1 MFDLNQLRC
10 FVAVAEELHFGRAA
24 ARLNMTQPPL
34 SRQVQILE
42 RILDVALFERTSRS
56 VRLTPAGQSFLVE
69 ARRLLKQAEGAALL
83 ARRVAAGRAGAIGIG
98 FTATSAHSCL
108 PDLVAACRRQL
119 PDVTLVLR
127 EMVSGDQFEAL
138 GNGQIDAGLL
148 RPPVVQAGTAS
159 FRVAEERL
167 MAALPEDHPLA
178 KAPSLSLRDFAGEPF
193 IMYAPYEARY
203 FHDLVIELF
212 ARSGLLPDYVQHLSQ
227 IHSILALVRAGLGV
241 SIVPEAA
248 LHLYSR
254 GVVLR
259 PLDLASPR
267 SAELYIAWR
276 QDNDN
281 PLLPAI
287 LDIARGLA
295 EQHRPADT
303 EVASIDPAIG
313 LERN

>member
-1 MFDLNQLRC
+1 
-10 FVAVAEELHFGRAA
+10 
-24 ARLNMTQPPL
+24 
-34 SRQVQILE
+34 
-42 RILDVALFERTSRS
+42 
-56 VRLTPAGQSFLVE
+56 
-69 ARRLLKQAEGAALL
+69 
-83 ARRVAAGRAGAIGIG
+83 
-98 FTATSAHSCL
+98 
-108 PDLVAACRRQL
+108 
-119 PDVTLVLR
+119 
-127 EMVSGDQFEAL
+127 
-138 GNGQIDAGLL
+138 
-148 RPPVVQAGTAS
+148 
-159 FRVAEERL
+159 
-167 MAALPEDHPLA
+167 
-178 KAPSLSLRDFAGEPF
+178 
-193 IMYAPYEARY
+193 MYAPYEARY

-227 IHSILALVRAGLGV
+227 IHSILALVRSGLGV

-295 EQHRPADT
+295 EQHRLTDAHH
-303 EVASIDPAIG
+303 ASIDPAIG

>member
-1 MFDLNQLRC
+1 
-10 FVAVAEELHFGRAA
+10 
-24 ARLNMTQPPL
+24 
-34 SRQVQILE
+34 
-42 RILDVALFERTSRS
+42 
-56 VRLTPAGQSFLVE
+56 
-69 ARRLLKQAEGAALL
+69 
-83 ARRVAAGRAGAIGIG
+83 G

-167 MAALPEDHPLA
+167 MAALPAEHPLA
-178 KAPSLSLRDFAGEPF
+178 RAPSLSLRDFAGEPF
-193 IMYAPYEARY
+193 IMYAPHEARY

-248 LHLYSR
+248 QYLYSR

-259 PLDLASPR
+259 PLDLAAPR

-295 EQHRPADT
+295 EQHRQTDA
-303 EVASIDPAIG
+303 EAASIDPAIG

>member
-56 VRLTPAGQSFLVE
+56 VRLTPAGQSFLAE
-69 ARRLLKQAEGAALL
+69 ARRILKQAEGAALL
-83 ARRVAAGRAGAIGIG
+83 ARRVAAGQAGAIGIG
-98 FTATSAHSCL
+98 FTATSAYSFL
-108 PDLVAACRRQL
+108 PDLVSACRRQL

-127 EMVSGDQFEAL
+127 EMVSGDQVESLAS
-138 GNGQIDAGLL
+138 GQIDAGLL
-148 RPPVVQAGTAS
+148 RPPVVQGGTAS

-167 MAALPEDHPLA
+167 MAAVPADHPLA
-178 KAPSLSLRDFAGEPF
+178 AAPRLSLRDFAAAPF
-193 IMYAPYEARY
+193 IMYAPHEARY

-227 IHSILALVRAGLGV
+227 IHSILALVRSGLGL

-248 LHLYSR
+248 LQLQIR

-259 PLDLASPR
+259 PLDLAAPR

-281 PLLPAI
+281 PLLPLV

-295 EQHRPADT
+295 EQHRLNDAQN
-303 EVASIDPAIG
+303 ASIDPAIG

>member
-127 EMVSGDQFEAL
+127 EMVSGDQLEAL

-227 IHSILALVRAGLGV
+227 IHSILALVRSGLGV

>member
-108 PDLVAACRRQL
+108 PDLVAACRRRL

-227 IHSILALVRAGLGV
+227 IHSILALVRSGLGI

-259 PLDLASPR
+259 PLDLAAPR

>member
-127 EMVSGDQFEAL
+127 EMVSGDQVEAL

-178 KAPSLSLRDFAGEPF
+178 RAPSLSLRDFAGEPF

-287 LDIARGLA
+287 LDIARSLA
-295 EQHRPADT
+295 EQHRAADT

-313 LERN
+313 LEGN

>member
-56 VRLTPAGQSFLVE
+56 VRLTPAGKSFLVE

-167 MAALPEDHPLA
+167 MAALPADHPLA
-178 KAPSLSLRDFAGEPF
+178 RAPSLSLRDFAGEPF

-259 PLDLASPR
+259 PLDLAAPR

-295 EQHRPADT
+295 EQHRPTDT

>member
-83 ARRVAAGRAGAIGIG
+83 ARRVAAGQAGAIGIG
-98 FTATSAHSCL
+98 FTATSAYSCL
-108 PDLVAACRRQL
+108 PDLVAACRRRL
-119 PDVTLVLR
+119 PDATLVLR
-127 EMVSGDQFEAL
+127 EMVSTDQSEAL
-138 GNGQIDAGLL
+138 ASGQIDAGLL
-148 RPPVVQAGTAS
+148 RPPVVQAGTDS
-159 FRVAEERL
+159 FRIAEERL
-167 MAALPEDHPLA
+167 MAAVPEDHPLA
-178 KAPSLSLRDFAGEPF
+178 AAPSLSLRDFAGEPF
-193 IMYAPYEARY
+193 IMYAPHEARY

-227 IHSILALVRAGLGV
+227 IHSILALVRSGLGL

-248 LHLYSR
+248 LQLQIR
-254 GVVLR
+254 GVTLR
-259 PLDLASPR
+259 PLNLAAPR
-267 SAELYIAWR
+267 PAELYIAWR

-281 PLLPAI
+281 PLLPII
-287 LDIARGLA
+287 LDIAREMA
-295 EQHRPADT
+295 EQHRLAEPKES
-303 EVASIDPAIG
+303 EVEG
-313 LERN
+313 